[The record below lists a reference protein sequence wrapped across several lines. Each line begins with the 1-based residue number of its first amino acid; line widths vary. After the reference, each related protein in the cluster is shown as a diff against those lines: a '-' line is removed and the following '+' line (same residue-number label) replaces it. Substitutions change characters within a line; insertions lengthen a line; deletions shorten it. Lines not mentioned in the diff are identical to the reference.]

1 MAKFVMSSL
10 SGQDAVPMPTG
21 DPDRLTKF
29 MLVMA
34 GILLIGLLVPLSHI
48 AE

>member
-10 SGQDAVPMPTG
+10 SGEDDVPMPTE
-21 DPDRLTKF
+21 DPDRLAKF
-29 MLVMA
+29 MLVRA